1 MAHKSLLL
9 QKPLPVWPDL
19 AKFRHFGECSK
30 SLTKHWGE
38 MLSLAKCN
46 PTSVIYIYAKP
57 IVHLVTLAA
66 TGVIV
71 IVMKGGHAT
80 IVRAKNKEVEL
91 GCN

>member
-1 MAHKSLLL
+1 
-9 QKPLPVWPDL
+9 
-19 AKFRHFGECSK
+19 
-30 SLTKHWGE
+30 